1 MNNAIIFWSVL
12 SVSLLVALASLFYLN
27 RSKSLSYIDFAL
39 FVLPFVAWWSLAL
52 SNFRSKALANL
63 IEPIGLF
70 IFLSAVIFMRTF
82 IITYGTNKQRSITS
96 LIIDVL
102 FAVLIYAFIPALPE

>member
-70 IFLSAVIFMRTF
+70 IFLSAVILCALLSLLTARTS
-82 IITYGTNKQRSITS
+82 NAQ
-96 LIIDVL
+96 LL
-102 FAVLIYAFIPALPE
+102 LL